1 MDFSPILPPK
11 RHKSRKRK
19 KCKCKES
26 PEVKVK
32 KSRPAKEPP
41 PAYTEKVKRKY
52 RELTDRQM
60 GAITKDQ
67 IILRPTFLKNELASM
82 FSKGRKS
89 STVTKVENYCESYA
103 AREEGN
109 LVDLLRGPKNEGAN
123 KENITPPDLKKKS
136 QQPLIKDFLYANN
149 HPSPVQSAELSVVS
163 TVSSKLLSAS
173 SRASVASQEVQHILN
188 TSATVPDYVHELTK
202 LQRTKEEPED
212 FVLNRILGTT
222 NTESSS
228 ESVPRISSFSPC
240 IHKESKNDNL
250 DAFMSRI
257 LHS

>member
-11 RHKSRKRK
+11 RRKKSKKRQ

-41 PAYTEKVKRKY
+41 PAFTEKVKRKY
-52 RELTDRQM
+52 RDLAERQM
-60 GAITKDQ
+60 STFSTEQ
-67 IILRPTFLKNELASM
+67 IILRPTFLKNESAGM

-109 LVDLLRGPKNEGAN
+109 LVDLLRGPNNDSSAN
-123 KENITPPDLKKKS
+123 KENITPPDLKKSK
-136 QQPLIKDFLYANN
+136 QPLIKEFLS
-149 HPSPVQSAELSVVS
+149 SPVQNTELSVAS
-163 TVSSKLLSAS
+163 TLS
-173 SRASVASQEVQHILN
+173 SRASAASREVQDILN
-188 TSATVPDYVHELTK
+188 TSADAVPDYVHKLTK
-202 LQRTKEEPED
+202 LQSPKEETQD

-222 NTESSS
+222 NTEI
-228 ESVPRISSFSPC
+228 PRIAFSPS
-240 IHKESKNDNL
+240 IDKVPKNDNL